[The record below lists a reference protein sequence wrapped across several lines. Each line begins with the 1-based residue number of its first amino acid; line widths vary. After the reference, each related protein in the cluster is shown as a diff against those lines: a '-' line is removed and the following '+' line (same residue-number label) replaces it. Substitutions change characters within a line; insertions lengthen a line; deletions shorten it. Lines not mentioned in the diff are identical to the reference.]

1 VVGNPRRNALF
12 GVVLKP
18 RGLQGLDGGGS
29 RAQTGDPPP
38 SHRTGLR
45 HRAGNRNLRC
55 RDGRDKGRLI
65 AWQRPI
71 QRTRRGCEKPLF
83 RKKKPNDIWREW
95 KIRTCDPLRP
105 EPGLPNAANDLSGL
119 IDAKNREHGK
129 ERGGLA
135 VPKLCHCTAA
145 YGVRFRTNV
154 HFCAFLPE
162 RFPDFRVMPLG
173 RNKSAGKY
181 SVRQAAQ
188 ATL

>member
-1 VVGNPRRNALF
+1 MDKVVGHKLATHHPVIEPVSVTEPGTEIYDAETGATKAALSP
-12 GVVLKP
+12 GRDQSRERAGGAKSPYSGRKSLTIS
-18 RGLQGLDGGGS
+18 GGS
-29 RAQTGDPPP
+29 GKFEPT
-38 SHRTGLR
+38 T
-45 HRAGNRNLRC
+45 
-55 RDGRDKGRLI
+55 
-65 AWQRPI
+65 
-71 QRTRRGCEKPLF
+71 
-83 RKKKPNDIWREW
+83 
-95 KIRTCDPLRP
+95 LRP

-173 RNKSAGKY
+173 SNKSAGKY